1 MKVRVSWAALP
12 FVLIAIF
19 AGSYILR
26 WMAVVLAALILS
38 VALFGFEIKLR
49 YLPRTRFIP
58 RERKSEF
65 ERTVMLISRARSGAV
80 ARALI
85 EEKIIDSYAVL
96 ADDYNREVSGLK
108 SEPNA
113 ALRALHSDGDF
124 LDNLEKALEILEADL
139 NES

>member
-1 MKVRVSWAALP
+1 MRLSLAALP

-26 WMAVVLAALILS
+26 WIAVVLVALILGT
-38 VALFGFEIKLR
+38 VLFGLEIKLKYR
-49 YLPRTRFIP
+49 PKTRFTP
-58 RERKSEF
+58 KEKKSEF
-65 ERTVMLISRARSGAV
+65 ERTAMLISKARSGSV

-85 EEKIIDSYAVL
+85 EEKILDSYAVL
-96 ADDYNREVSGLK
+96 TDSELK

-113 ALRALHSDGDF
+113 ALKALHSDGDF

-139 NES
+139 NEG